1 MRQGHLSRVNFITPT
16 IVIQALSVLMAKC

>member
-16 IVIQALSVLMAKC
+16 IVIHRLCRC